1 MLTVGARPR
10 NLKWFHAGPMLF
22 GDWGTSRLYVLGLAL
37 LYTQYASFYFML
49 AMSVILLA
57 VGWAYTVVCRLYPDG
72 GGVYSS
78 AKERSQTLAVVGA
91 FLLCADYVVTAAIS
105 AVEAFHYAG
114 FHHEA
119 WWAAGAILAIGV
131 LNYFG
136 PTKAGSAAL
145 YVAVATMV
153 LSLIISVAALPYLG
167 EARLERPTGEPVEWW
182 TNLTHL
188 ILAIS
193 GVEAIANMTSIMVT
207 PVQRT
212 ASRAIWPVLL
222 EIVVLNVILTAAMLA
237 VPESLLHAGDSAAGT
252 FDAHKETM
260 MKLLADYYVG
270 PTFAQVS
277 AIVFALLL
285 LSAVNTAITGLV
297 SVLFTLSED
306 NELPRAFGGLN
317 IWGMPVLPLIIG
329 TVLPTITVLMV
340 PRVADLADLYAI
352 GVVGAVAVNLGSIST
367 NFRKKLPGYERWPML
382 LIAVVMVAIWVTIAL
397 TKFNALL
404 FATSVM
410 GFGFGARYLGRH
422 REEVFDWVKEAVP
435 GLPTAAEAVGRSV
448 SSFLKP
454 GANYGA
460 ANAPDKTR
468 ILIATTGN
476 PKLVD
481 FALDECKLRQ
491 GSLYVLFVRHIA
503 VGRFAPV
510 GTPNVDSDFT
520 AAALFEG
527 ISAKA
532 EEKGVAV
539 HFLYAVS
546 YDIGDTILEMAV
558 THGVDFV
565 ILGATQRG
573 ALWRTMKGDVIRQV
587 AQDLPS
593 RISLLLHG

>member
-1 MLTVGARPR
+1 
-10 NLKWFHAGPMLF
+10 
-22 GDWGTSRLYVLGLAL
+22 
-37 LYTQYASFYFML
+37 
-49 AMSVILLA
+49 
-57 VGWAYTVVCRLYPDG
+57 
-72 GGVYSS
+72 
-78 AKERSQTLAVVGA
+78 
-91 FLLCADYVVTAAIS
+91 
-105 AVEAFHYAG
+105 
-114 FHHEA
+114 
-119 WWAAGAILAIGV
+119 
-131 LNYFG
+131 
-136 PTKAGSAAL
+136 
-145 YVAVATMV
+145 
-153 LSLIISVAALPYLG
+153 
-167 EARLERPTGEPVEWW
+167 
-182 TNLTHL
+182 L

-193 GVEAIANMTSIMVT
+193 GVEAIANMTSIMVP
-207 PVQRT
+207 PVKRT

-222 EIVVLNVILTAAMLA
+222 EIVVLNVVLTAAMLA
-237 VPESLLHAGDSAAGT
+237 LPHDKLHQGDSFAPLPEGDRAAAVQEFRDRNNLHDSSVVIASGDEGEIVT
-252 FDAHKETM
+252 AYDGHKETM

-270 PTFAQVS
+270 PTFAQIS

-367 NFRKKLPGYERWPML
+367 NFKKKLPGYERWPML
-382 LIAVVMVAIWVTIAL
+382 LLAIVMVAIWFTIAL

-410 GFGFGARYLGRH
+410 GFGFGARYLGHH

-454 GANYGA
+454 GAKYGA

-476 PKLVD
+476 PKLVE
-481 FALDECKLRQ
+481 FALEECKLRQ

-527 ISAKA
+527 IAAKA

-558 THGVDFV
+558 THAVDFV

-587 AQDLPS
+587 AQDLPP

>member
-57 VGWAYTVVCRLYPDG
+57 VGWAYTIVCRLYPDG

-78 AKERSQTLAVVGA
+78 AKERSQTLAVVGG

-119 WWAAGAILAIGV
+119 WWAAGAILLIGV
-131 LNYFG
+131 VNYFG

-167 EARLERPTGEPVEWW
+167 EARIEPSTEPLGKQWI
-182 TNLTHL
+182 NLTHL

-193 GVEAIANMTSIMVT
+193 GVEAIASMTSIMVP
-207 PVQRT
+207 PVKRT
-212 ASRAIWPVLL
+212 ASRAIWPVTL
-222 EIVVLNVILTAAMLA
+222 EIVILNVILTAAMLA
-237 VPESLLHAGDSAAGT
+237 VPEKLLHGGDSTPGV
-252 FDAHKETM
+252 FDSHKETM
-260 MKLLADYYVG
+260 LKLLADYYVG
-270 PTFAQVS
+270 PTFAQIS

-306 NELPRAFGGLN
+306 KELPRAFGGLN
-317 IWGMPVLPLIIG
+317 LWGMPVLPLIIG

-340 PRVADLADLYAI
+340 PKVADLADLYAI

-367 NFRKKLPGYERWPML
+367 NFKKNLPGYERWPML
-382 LIAVVMVAIWVTIAL
+382 LLAILMVAIWVTIAA
-397 TKFNALL
+397 TKFNALI
-404 FATSVM
+404 FVTSVM
-410 GFGFGARYLGRH
+410 GFGFGVRYLGHH

-435 GLPTAAEAVGRSV
+435 GLPSAAEAVGRSV

-454 GANYGA
+454 GAKYGA
-460 ANAPDKTR
+460 ADAPDKTR

-476 PKLVD
+476 PKLVE
-481 FALDECKLRQ
+481 FALDECRLRQ

-558 THGVDFV
+558 THAVDFV

-587 AQDLPS
+587 AQDLPP